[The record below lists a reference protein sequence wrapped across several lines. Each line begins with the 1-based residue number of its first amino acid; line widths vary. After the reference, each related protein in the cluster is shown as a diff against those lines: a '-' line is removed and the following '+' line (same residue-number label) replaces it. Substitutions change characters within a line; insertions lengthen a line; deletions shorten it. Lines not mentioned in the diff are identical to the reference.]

1 MNTIFATFANFARK
15 IFSSDTKKTVL

>member
-15 IFSSDTKKTVL
+15 IFSSDSKKTVL